1 MEDLTYD
8 KLAAAIQRRGG
19 GMPIIKCQDFR
30 DIMEI
35 LFTEEEARLAAI
47 LPENLATADMLV
59 SQTNHSRAELAEL
72 LEGMARKGLLFAIKK
87 QYYVLLPLVPGIIEN
102 QIATGIVNDR
112 TKKLARLFQQYFIS
126 ILKAGKVSK
135 QVFSKVPFARIIA
148 VDQNI
153 RGENTVMPYD
163 KLLPYIDKA
172 EHLAVVVCHC
182 RQTGEL
188 LDNPCTKYKDV
199 CLTLGESARFIAEY
213 GLGKPITREQAH
225 RILERAEEE
234 GLVHSVSNTEQ
245 IDFICNCC
253 ICHCELLRSMK
264 KSVERGGAA
273 VSSFVSVVNT
283 EDCIGCGDCIARCP
297 MEAITL
303 KDEIAEVNGKR
314 CIGCGLCVSK
324 CPTEAIKMINR
335 EQAAPPYADNELLNK
350 AVVASLSPEAKTG

>member
-8 KLAAAIQRRGG
+8 KLASAIQRRGG
-19 GMPIIKCQDFR
+19 GMPIVKCQDFR

-35 LFTEEEARLAAI
+35 LFTEEEARLAAV
-47 LPENLATADMLV
+47 LPESFTTADMLV
-59 SQTNHSRAELAEL
+59 SKIGHSRAELADL
-72 LEGMARKGLLFAIKK
+72 LEGMARKGLLFAVNK
-87 QYYVLLPLVPGIIEN
+87 QYYQLLPLVPGIMEN

-112 TKKLARLFQQYFIS
+112 TKKLARLFQQYFINV
-126 ILKAGKVSK
+126 LKAAKATK

-153 RGENTVMPYD
+153 SAENTVMPYD
-163 KLLPYIDKA
+163 RLLPYIDKA

-188 LDNPCTKYKDV
+188 LDNPCSKSKDV
-199 CLTLGESARFIAEY
+199 CLTLGDAARFIAEY
-213 GLGKPITREQAH
+213 GLGRAITREEAR

-264 KSVERGGAA
+264 KSVEHGGAA
-273 VSSFVSVVNT
+273 VSSFISAVST
-283 EDCIGCGDCIARCP
+283 GECIGCGDCIARCP

-303 KDEIAEVNGKR
+303 KDEVAEVNGKR
-314 CIGCGLCVSK
+314 CIGCGLCVSS
-324 CPTEAIKMINR
+324 CTTGAIAMHNR
-335 EQAAPPYADNELLNK
+335 EQAVPPYADNVLLNK
-350 AVVASLSPEAKTG
+350 AVVASLANEGKTG